1 MRFAGKVAIVT
12 GAGSGIGEA
21 IARRLA
27 GEGARLVL
35 AGRTASK
42 LDSVAEAIC
51 IAGGEAFG
59 QLDVLV
65 NNAGSGTL
73 ARITEMKTAQW
84 REVMA
89 TYLDSIFFACRA
101 AIPHLKAARGNIVN
115 IASISGMG
123 ADHEMSAYDRAKG
136 GVINFTRS
144 LAIDCAEDG
153 IRANSVS
160 PGLVQTPTMAGI
172 LSFSGPMWD
181 ERIPVGRAGQ
191 GDEVAAG
198 VAYLASDDAT
208 YVTRHNLVI
217 DGGLT
222 AQTGQP
228 SLIRLLN
235 R

>member
-73 ARITEMKTAQW
+73 ARIAEMTTAQW

-89 TYLDSIFFACRA
+89 TDLDSIFFACRA

-123 ADHEMSAYDRAKG
+123 ADHEMSA
-136 GVINFTRS
+136 
-144 LAIDCAEDG
+144 
-153 IRANSVS
+153 
-160 PGLVQTPTMAGI
+160 
-172 LSFSGPMWD
+172 
-181 ERIPVGRAGQ
+181 
-191 GDEVAAG
+191 
-198 VAYLASDDAT
+198 
-208 YVTRHNLVI
+208 
-217 DGGLT
+217 
-222 AQTGQP
+222 
-228 SLIRLLN
+228 
-235 R
+235 